1 MTITLG
7 TMGLRPFAIGRETR
21 TMEDPR
27 FWILDVEIDSA
38 PFGAD
43 TVAIVD
49 ENEGGIIAYVHRDNA
64 NRIVAAL
71 AQSI

>member
-1 MTITLG
+1 
-7 TMGLRPFAIGRETR
+7 
-21 TMEDPR
+21 MEDPR